1 VPRIEIP
8 EGKGD
13 PEVRM
18 WKLRPEMGIGAGT
31 LSHAVYEQ
39 SILPVRE
46 RELPR
51 MRIAQINDCAICQQW
66 RKTEGTAGA
75 LTEDDFANVAEW
87 RTYPGYSERERLAIE
102 YAERFAVAHRDIDD
116 AFFERLRAVYSD
128 AEILDLT
135 VCIGAWIAL
144 GRTLHVLGI
153 DSYCRIS

>member
-1 VPRIEIP
+1 MPRIEIP

-18 WKLRPEMGIGAGT
+18 WKLRPEIGIGAFT
-31 LSHAVYEQ
+31 LRHAGYEQ
-39 SILPVRE
+39 SILPLRVRE
-46 RELPR
+46 LAR
-51 MRIAQINDCAICQQW
+51 MRIAQINDCAICRQW
-66 RKTEGTAGA
+66 RKTEGTADA
-75 LTEDDFANVAEW
+75 LSEDDFANVAEW
-87 RTYPGYSERERLAIE
+87 RSYPGYSERERLAIE
-102 YAERFAVAHRDIDD
+102 YAERFALAHRDIDD
-116 AFFERLRAVYSD
+116 AFFERLHAVYSD